1 MKVRQLEAFQ
11 AVVLTGSVTAA
22 ANRMN
27 VSQPAVSQLLGQL
40 ERICRFKLFDRRGGK
55 FHLTREAEVLY
66 AEVDRMFVN
75 VDRISRVAIAIQENN
90 WGALRIAAFPAIA
103 RCLMPE
109 IILQFQKDHPATRFH
124 IQSMRSRTVIDAV
137 AAQHVDIGVSSIAG
151 DRPEVESVLVHT
163 MRAICLLPSQH
174 RLTKRPIIH
183 ARDLEGEAFISLGL
197 QDRSKSIVDRVFD
210 QLTIRR
216 KILIE
221 SGQSETIYSFV
232 TAGAGLSVVDPLCVY
247 NQNGLSDPRIS
258 VRPFLPEVDF
268 GVWIIKQRTPKGY
281 ALLEGFEKQMR
292 DMISRSLV
300 DLDSRL
306 KNYSELS

>member
-40 ERICRFKLFDRRGGK
+40 ERTCGFKLFDRRGGK
-55 FHLTREAEVLY
+55 IHLTREAEMLH

-75 VDRISRVAIAIQENN
+75 VDRISRVATAIRENS

-109 IILQFQKDHPATRFH
+109 IILEFQKDHVATRFH

-137 AAQHVDIGVSSIAG
+137 AAQHVDIGISSIAG
-151 DRPEVESVLVHT
+151 DRPEVESDLVHT

-174 RLTKRPIIH
+174 RLAELPSIH

-197 QDRSKSIVDRVFD
+197 QDSSKSIVDRVFD
-210 QLTIRR
+210 QLTVRR
-216 KILIE
+216 KIPIE

-232 TAGAGLSVVDPLCVY
+232 AAGAGLSVVDPLCVY
-247 NQNGLSDPRIS
+247 NQNGLNDSRVS

-268 GVWIIKQRTPKGY
+268 GVWIIRQKSLRKYT
-281 ALLEGFEKQMR
+281 LLEGFEKQMR
-292 DMISRSLV
+292 DMISKRLM

-306 KNYSELS
+306 NRSRKL